1 MEVHRL
7 GIKFFAADPV
17 SIRLEDFIPIF
28 HGWIQKQMLD
38 GHLLIDIHDYSHIH
52 QGPGILLVAHEGNFS
67 IDTSDGRPGFLYY
80 RKTPTGLPALEHLV
94 TILKS
99 ALQACRLLEKTGR
112 VGFNMDELLVI
123 ANDRLNAPNDATTFA
138 KLQPILTAALEQT
151 FAASNFKLTRVS
163 DDPKERL
170 AIRAVASRLHI

>member
-52 QGPGILLVAHEGNFS
+52 HGPGILLVAHEGES
-67 IDTSDGRPGFLYY
+67 AEHAPGADAHLAGSADRDARVQHRIRADAELCDT
-80 RKTPTGLPALEHLV
+80 
-94 TILKS
+94 
-99 ALQACRLLEKTGR
+99 RLL
-112 VGFNMDELLVI
+112 
-123 ANDRLNAPNDATTFA
+123 
-138 KLQPILTAALEQT
+138 ILTAKAQESDVRRGLEAGADAYVSKPFSPAELSARVQALL
-151 FAASNFKLTRVS
+151 S
-163 DDPKERL
+163 
-170 AIRAVASRLHI
+170 